1 MSHLGSFDNPSLLSW
16 HFSTLP
22 PFSHF
27 LLFLSLSLLFFF
39 IRLASLLFPTQ
50 PRLREPTGQ
59 MGAGSRA
66 PGSSH
71 RGVVVTSSP
80 HFSWSK
86 ASWPN
91 MPTPYRSPN
100 VSSSVRERGGGQWG
114 GTPRFHRER
123 AKGVF
128 QHFQPGADLTGP
140 GFPGT
145 VVLRTVSDG
154 SCLPHSLVL
163 CL

>member
-50 PRLREPTGQ
+50 LRLREPTGQ

-114 GTPRFHRER
+114 ELPDSTGRGLRGSSSIFSL
-123 AKGVF
+123 G
-128 QHFQPGADLTGP
+128 LT
-140 GFPGT
+140 
-145 VVLRTVSDG
+145 
-154 SCLPHSLVL
+154 
-163 CL
+163 